1 MSDLDSTI
9 SILQDKLN
17 LSCIHSP
24 MVTELM
30 RGIRSQ
36 IEGLITGLPSRE
48 MAAMCLGLAHRWV
61 PSTALSHPA
70 TTLLLCPRLL
80 CAVIWFHIHF
90 INQHT
95 SVLEACFTGIFQF
108 ATTFLGKGFS
118 LTPKLIASFPFT
130 TEFSLKCLCSS
141 WVVSLKLHCHLEIG
155 GLRFADLHWHTC
167 TYNVYNVNIKGR
179 EIFSF
184 SPSCLARFSGAVVK

>member
-1 MSDLDSTI
+1 MGNWGCPYLEHQRWLKLVWSQDCSGKTRCNDIRRTSLLEEGLYTNNIVVLDFGLLI

-61 PSTALSHPA
+61 SSWNSSVSSHVCPTPVCLA
-70 TTLLLCPRLL
+70 MLCCLMCLRVRDMVSYSWSQDTFVSEILF
-80 CAVIWFHIHF
+80 CK
-90 INQHT
+90 
-95 SVLEACFTGIFQF
+95 GRMFQF
-108 ATTFLGKGFS
+108 ASTL
-118 LTPKLIASFPFT
+118 
-130 TEFSLKCLCSS
+130 
-141 WVVSLKLHCHLEIG
+141 
-155 GLRFADLHWHTC
+155 
-167 TYNVYNVNIKGR
+167 
-179 EIFSF
+179 
-184 SPSCLARFSGAVVK
+184 

>member
-48 MAAMCLGLAHRWV
+48 MAAMCLGLAHR
-61 PSTALSHPA
+61 
-70 TTLLLCPRLL
+70 
-80 CAVIWFHIHF
+80 
-90 INQHT
+90 
-95 SVLEACFTGIFQF
+95 
-108 ATTFLGKGFS
+108 
-118 LTPKLIASFPFT
+118 
-130 TEFSLKCLCSS
+130 
-141 WVVSLKLHCHLEIG
+141 
-155 GLRFADLHWHTC
+155 
-167 TYNVYNVNIKGR
+167 
-179 EIFSF
+179 
-184 SPSCLARFSGAVVK
+184 